1 MKKILCV
8 LLASMLLC
16 GCSGDDSITLAC
28 MQGLDCSELTSA
40 IQDYY
45 GADKVNVTVVDR
57 DAIASGDYD
66 VKIGAVAMGETLEYG
81 MWKSK
86 AIMHETACVVSR
98 DEYRM
103 STDLDGVKLGIPD
116 DFEYTRYISVPEGAE
131 IERYKSRDTLIS
143 DLREGVIGAIV
154 CSENIGGEVAAAVEG
169 ARVNILLDSEIY
181 EYAVMSEDIDLI
193 NSLDAVIK

>member
-1 MKKILCV
+1 MKKILCILFAS
-8 LLASMLLC
+8 LLFF
-16 GCSGDDSITLAC
+16 GCSGDTDITVAC
-28 MQGLDCSELTSA
+28 QQGLDCGELTAA

-45 GADKVNVTVVDR
+45 GADRVNISVVDR
-57 DAIASGDYD
+57 DAVISGDYD

-81 MWKSK
+81 VWKSK

-103 STDLDGVKLGIPD
+103 STDLDGVRLGIPE
-116 DFEYTRYISVPEGAE
+116 DFEYTRYVSLPEKAE
-131 IERYKSRDTLIS
+131 VERYKNRDTLIS
-143 DLREGVIGAIV
+143 DLKEGVIGAIV
-154 CSENIGGEVAAAVEG
+154 CSENIGGELAAAVEG

-181 EYAVMSEDIDLI
+181 EYAAMSEDIDLI